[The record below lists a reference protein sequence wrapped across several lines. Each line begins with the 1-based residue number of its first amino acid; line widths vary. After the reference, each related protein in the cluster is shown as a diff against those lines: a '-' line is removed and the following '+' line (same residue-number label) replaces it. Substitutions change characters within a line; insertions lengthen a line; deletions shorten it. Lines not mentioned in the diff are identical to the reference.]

1 MMLVDF
7 IPCECIEPFHFLN
20 LGVFNSIIIG
30 KIGVETSEGT
40 DIGKLGLLTILS
52 CGSEFN

>member
-1 MMLVDF
+1 MILIDF
-7 IPCECIEPFHFLN
+7 TPCECIEPFHFLD
-20 LGVFNSIIIG
+20 LGIFNSIIG

-40 DIGKLGLLTILS
+40 DIGKLGLLIILS